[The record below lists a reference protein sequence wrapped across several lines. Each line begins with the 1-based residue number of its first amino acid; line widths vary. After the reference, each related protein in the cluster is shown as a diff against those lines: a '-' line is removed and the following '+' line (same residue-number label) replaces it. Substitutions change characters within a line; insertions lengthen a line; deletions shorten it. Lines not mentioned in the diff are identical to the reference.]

1 MSSREIAELTGK
13 DHKNVL
19 RTLRG
24 LIEQNLVAQ
33 IEPLKYEYRGQY
45 FDYFNLDKRDSL
57 VLVARLSPE
66 FTAAIV
72 DRWQKLESAQPKPMT
87 QLEVL
92 AGLTSAMVEQER
104 KQLEQAKVV
113 AAIESKLE
121 QVEAKVDSQI
131 WDECPPNAE
140 AITTIRRRINQEY
153 GIPHWAI
160 NEIVQ
165 GDYGPRPA
173 GQVRNT
179 HENANGQSYVVYW
192 RPSISRLFKRVYDEC
207 EGVTNTLVKHSY
219 VSKRIKLVVL

>member
-72 DRWQKLESAQPKPMT
+72 DRWQELEKSNKPSIPQT
-87 QLEVL
+87 YAEALQL
-92 AGLTSAMVEQER
+92 AADQA
-104 KQLEQAKVV
+104 KQLEEAKPKLEVYDALADRKGDVSTTILAKQLGITAIKLNKLLREHGIKWQKADLPKAGYQDWFNVV
-113 AAIESKLE
+113 ADVKNGHEFTQCLITPLGQIEITKLI
-121 QVEAKVDSQI
+121 K
-131 WDECPPNAE
+131 
-140 AITTIRRRINQEY
+140 
-153 GIPHWAI
+153 
-160 NEIVQ
+160 
-165 GDYGPRPA
+165 GD
-173 GQVRNT
+173 
-179 HENANGQSYVVYW
+179 
-192 RPSISRLFKRVYDEC
+192 
-207 EGVTNTLVKHSY
+207 
-219 VSKRIKLVVL
+219 